1 MPDSGELIDGRYRLV
16 SCIGRGSMGAVWQA
30 RDERLDRVV
39 ALKLVVLRGLSPDDA
54 SEQEAVRRAQREG
67 RITARLQHPNAISVH
82 DVVEHDGRPCLV
94 MEYLPSRS
102 LSDVVE
108 TGGVLQPTEVATIGL
123 QVASALAAAHELGIV
138 HRDVKP
144 DNILLAADGTAKI
157 TDFGIARAPDD
168 GAVTAVGI
176 LAGTPA
182 YLAPEVATGS
192 ESSPRSDVFA
202 LGSTLYA
209 AFEGK
214 PPHGIDLNTIALLHE
229 VAYGE
234 ITPPKRGGAVA
245 DLLVEM
251 LRRDPRTRPT
261 MAEVADRFEKVLA
274 GSSPLPAPPLPASA
288 LSASALSASAL
299 SAPPQSASPL
309 APSTPTAGTRQMPAL
324 SRPRRGS
331 PAGRWLALGV
341 PVAAAVVAVALV
353 VAQQFG
359 VHPVA
364 SAAPPTAITSRS
376 SVSSSAADAPD
387 PVSSAACSA
396 HYDVMNSWSTGYQAA
411 VTITNLSGSQLTG
424 WQVSWRLPGGQR
436 VTSLW
441 NGTFSQQGPV
451 LVVRNASWNAI
462 LAANTST
469 SFGLVAGTPGTS
481 PPQPKLTCTTLS
493 Q

>member
-1 MPDSGELIDGRYRLV
+1 VPDSGELIDGRYRLV
-16 SCIGRGSMGAVWQA
+16 SCIGRGSMGAVWRA
-30 RDERLDRVV
+30 RDERLNRVV

-54 SEQEAVRRAQREG
+54 SEQEAVQRARREG

-108 TGGVLQPTEVATIGL
+108 TNGVLQPTEVATIGF

-144 DNILLAADGTAKI
+144 DNILLADDGTAKI

-192 ESSPRSDVFA
+192 ESSPRSDVFS

-214 PPHGIDLNTIALLHE
+214 PPHGMDQNTIALLHQ

-234 ITPPKRGGAVA
+234 ITPPKRAGAVA

-251 LRRDPRTRPT
+251 LRRDPEARPT
-261 MAEVADRFEKVLA
+261 MAEVADRFEMVLA
-274 GSSPLPAPPLPASA
+274 GSSPLPAALLPAA
-288 LSASALSASAL
+288 L
-299 SAPPQSASPL
+299 PQQA
-309 APSTPTAGTRQMPAL
+309 TTGTRQMAAL
-324 SRPRRGS
+324 PEPVAEPVPEQRRGS
-331 PAGRWLALGV
+331 PVGRWLALAV
-341 PVAAAVVAVALV
+341 PVTAAVVAVGVV
-353 VAQQFG
+353 VAQQLG
-359 VHPVA
+359 MVHPVA
-364 SAAPPTAITSRS
+364 SAATPTVGTTTTSSVPAAPPPTSD
-376 SVSSSAADAPD
+376 AAD
-387 PVSSAACSA
+387 PVSPSGACSA
-396 HYDVMNSWSTGYQAA
+396 HYDVMNTWSTGYQAA
-411 VTITNLSGSQLTG
+411 VTITNLTGSQLTG

-441 NGTFSQQGPV
+441 NGTFSQQGSV
-451 LVVRNASWNAI
+451 LVVRNASWNAV
-462 LAANTST
+462 LAGNTST

>member
-16 SCIGRGSMGAVWQA
+16 SCIGRGSMGAVWRA

-39 ALKLVVLRGLSPDDA
+39 ALKLVVVRGVSPDDA
-54 SEQEAVRRAQREG
+54 SEREAVGRARREG

-94 MEYLPSRS
+94 MEYLPSKS
-102 LSDVVE
+102 LSEVVE
-108 TGGVLQPTEVATIGL
+108 THGVLQPTEVATIGF
-123 QVASALAAAHELGIV
+123 QIASALAAAHELGIV

-144 DNILLAADGTAKI
+144 DNVLLADDGTAKI

-168 GAVTAVGI
+168 GAVTAAGI

-192 ESSPRSDVFA
+192 ETSPRSDVFS

-214 PPHGIDLNTIALLHE
+214 PPYGMDQNTIALLHQ

-234 ITPPKRGGAVA
+234 ITPPTRGGAVA

-251 LRRDPRTRPT
+251 LRRDPAARPT

-274 GSSPLPAPPLPASA
+274 GSSPLPASPLPPNAA
-288 LSASALSASAL
+288 Q
-299 SAPPQSASPL
+299 P
-309 APSTPTAGTRQMPAL
+309 GTRQMAAL
-324 SRPRRGS
+324 PEQRRGS
-331 PAGRWLALGV
+331 TVGRWLGLGL
-341 PVAAAVVAVALV
+341 PVTAAVIAVGLV
-353 VAQQFG
+353 VAHQFG
-359 VHPVA
+359 VHPQAFPAPSTTTSSPVA
-364 SAAPPTAITSRS
+364 AAPPPTTTSS
-376 SVSSSAADAPD
+376 GAAD
-387 PVSSAACSA
+387 PVSVSGGCEAR
-396 HYDVMNSWSTGYQAA
+396 YDVMNSWSTGYQAA
-411 VTITNLSGSQLTG
+411 VTITNLTGGQLTG
-424 WQVSWRLPGGQR
+424 WQVSWRLPGGQH

-441 NGTFSQQGPV
+441 NGTFSQQGAV
-451 LVVRNASWNAI
+451 LVVRNATWNAV

-481 PPQPKLTCTTLS
+481 PAQPKLTCTTLS

>member
-1 MPDSGELIDGRYRLV
+1 VPDSGELIDGRYRLV
-16 SCIGRGSMGAVWQA
+16 SCIGRGSMGAVWRG
-30 RDERLDRVV
+30 RDERLNREV
-39 ALKLVVLRGLSPDDA
+39 ALKLVTARGLSPDDA
-54 SEQEAVRRAQREG
+54 GEREAVARAQREG

-102 LSDVVE
+102 LSEAVE
-108 TGGVLQPTEVATIGL
+108 ADGVLSPVEVATIGF

-144 DNILLAADGTAKI
+144 DNILLAEDGTAKI

-168 GAVTAVGI
+168 GAVTAAGI

-192 ESSPRSDVFA
+192 ESSPRSDVFS
-202 LGSTLYA
+202 LGSSLYA

-214 PPHGIDLNTIALLHE
+214 PPYGMDQNTIALLHQ

-234 ITPPKRGGAVA
+234 ITPPTRGGAVA

-251 LRRDPRTRPT
+251 LRRDPGTRPT

-274 GSSPLPAPPLPASA
+274 GSSPLPATLIAGAAAS
-288 LSASALSASAL
+288 
-299 SAPPQSASPL
+299 SP
-309 APSTPTAGTRQMPAL
+309 GTRTMPAL
-324 SRPRRGS
+324 PEPRRGS
-331 PAGRWLALGV
+331 ALGRRLALGV
-341 PVAAAVVAVALV
+341 PVTAAVVAVGLV

-359 VHPVA
+359 VRPQ
-364 SAAPPTAITSRS
+364 AAPAPVTSTVAVPTTTGSEPTQA
-376 SVSSSAADAPD
+376 D
-387 PVSSAACSA
+387 PVSASGGCEAR
-396 HYDVMNSWSTGYQAA
+396 YDLMNSWSTGYQAA
-411 VTITNLSGSQLTG
+411 VTITNLTGGELTG

-441 NGTFSQQGPV
+441 NGTFSQQGSV
-451 LVVRNASWNAI
+451 LVVRNASWNAV

-469 SFGLVAGTPGTS
+469 SFGLVAGSPGPTPAR
-481 PPQPKLTCTTLS
+481 PKHTCTTPTP
-493 Q
+493 

>member
-1 MPDSGELIDGRYRLV
+1 MIDGRYRLV
-16 SCIGRGSMGAVWQA
+16 SCIGRGAMGAVWRA
-30 RDERLDRVV
+30 RDERLDREV
-39 ALKLVVLRGLSPDDA
+39 ALKLVVVRGLAPDDA
-54 SEQEAVRRAQREG
+54 SEREAVERARREG

-102 LSDVVE
+102 LSEVVE
-108 TGGVLQPTEVATIGL
+108 SGGVLAPTEVATVGF

-144 DNILLAADGTAKI
+144 DNILLAEDGTAKI

-192 ESSPRSDVFA
+192 ESSPRSDVFS

-214 PPHGIDLNTIALLHE
+214 PPHGMGQNTIALLHQI
-229 VAYGE
+229 AYGE

-245 DLLVEM
+245 ELLVRM
-251 LRRDPRTRPT
+251 LGRDPQTRPT
-261 MAEVADRFEKVLA
+261 MAEVASRFEQVLA
-274 GSSPLPAPPLPASA
+274 GSSPLPAPPSVSVRPPTQRMASLPQ
-288 LSASALSASAL
+288 
-299 SAPPQSASPL
+299 PRRASPV
-309 APSTPTAGTRQMPAL
+309 
-324 SRPRRGS
+324 
-331 PAGRWLALGV
+331 GRWLALGV
-341 PVAAAVVAVALV
+341 PVAAAVVAVSLL

-359 VHPVA
+359 VRPVA
-364 SAAPPTAITSRS
+364 SPAHGRPPVVAAAPPSTTT
-376 SVSSSAADAPD
+376 SSAAD
-387 PVSSAACSA
+387 PVSTGGSCSA
-396 HYDVMNSWSTGYQAA
+396 RYDVMNSWSSGYQAA
-411 VTITNLSGSQLTG
+411 VTITNLTGAQLTG
-424 WQVSWRLPGGQR
+424 WQVTWRLPGGQR

-441 NGTFSQQGPV
+441 NGTFSQEGSV
-451 LVVRNASWNAI
+451 LVVRNASWNAV

-469 SFGLVAGTPGTS
+469 SFGLVAGSPGSS
-481 PPQPKLTCTTLS
+481 PPAPHLTCTPLS
-493 Q
+493 H

>member
-16 SCIGRGSMGAVWQA
+16 SCIGRGAMGAVWRA

-39 ALKLVVLRGLSPDDA
+39 ALKLVVLRGVSPDDA
-54 SEQEAVRRAQREG
+54 TEQEAVERARREG

-82 DVVEHDGRPCLV
+82 DVVEHEGRPCLV
-94 MEYLPSRS
+94 MEYLPAQS
-102 LSDVVE
+102 LSEVVE
-108 TGGVLQPTEVATIGL
+108 AKGVLQPTEVATIGL

-144 DNILLAADGTAKI
+144 DNVLLAEDGTAKI
-157 TDFGIARAPDD
+157 TDFGIARAADD

-192 ESSPRSDVFA
+192 ESSPRSDVFS

-214 PPHGIDLNTIALLHE
+214 PPYGLDQNTIALLHQ

-234 ITPPKRGGAVA
+234 ITPPRRGGAVA

-251 LRRDPRTRPT
+251 LRRDPQARPT

-274 GSSPLPAPPLPASA
+274 GSSPLPVSLPSPPVGSPSGPGPGTKRMAVLPE
-288 LSASALSASAL
+288 
-299 SAPPQSASPL
+299 
-309 APSTPTAGTRQMPAL
+309 
-324 SRPRRGS
+324 PRRGS
-331 PAGRWLALGV
+331 PVGRWLAVGV
-341 PVAAAVVAVALV
+341 PVAAAVVAVGLV

-359 VHPVA
+359 VRPVA
-364 SAAPPTAITSRS
+364 SPAPLT
-376 SVSSSAADAPD
+376 SVSTVTKSPPATSDAAD
-387 PVSSAACSA
+387 PVSTSTACSA
-396 HYDVMNSWSTGYQAA
+396 RYDVMNRWSTGYQAA
-411 VTITNLSGSQLTG
+411 VTITNLTGGQLTG

-436 VTSLW
+436 VQSLW
-441 NGTFSQQGPV
+441 NGTFSQQGSV
-451 LVVRNASWNAI
+451 LVVRNATWNAV

-481 PPQPKLTCTTLS
+481 PPDPKLTCTTLT

>member
-16 SCIGRGSMGAVWQA
+16 SCIGRGSMGAVWRA

-54 SEQEAVRRAQREG
+54 SEQEAVKRAQREG

-108 TGGVLQPTEVATIGL
+108 TNGVLQPTEVATIGF

-144 DNILLAADGTAKI
+144 DNILLADDGTAKI

-168 GAVTAVGI
+168 GAVTAAGI

-192 ESSPRSDVFA
+192 DSSPRSDVFS

-214 PPHGIDLNTIALLHE
+214 PPHGMDQNTIALLHQ

-234 ITPPKRGGAVA
+234 ITPPKRAGAVA

-251 LRRDPRTRPT
+251 LRRDPETRPT
-261 MAEVADRFEKVLA
+261 MAEVADRFEMVLA
-274 GSSPLPAPPLPASA
+274 GSSPLPASLPQQA
-288 LSASALSASAL
+288 
-299 SAPPQSASPL
+299 
-309 APSTPTAGTRQMPAL
+309 TTGTRQMPAL
-324 SRPRRGS
+324 AEPVPVPAQRRGS
-331 PAGRWLALGV
+331 PVGRWLGLAV
-341 PVAAAVVAVALV
+341 PVTAAVVAVGLV

-359 VHPVA
+359 MVHPVA
-364 SAAPPTAITSRS
+364 SAAPPTMKPSTS
-376 SVSSSAADAPD
+376 SVATPAPTTSSDAAD
-387 PVSSAACSA
+387 PVSSSGACSA

-411 VTITNLSGSQLTG
+411 VTITNLTGSQLTG

-441 NGTFSQQGPV
+441 NGTFSQQGSV
-451 LVVRNASWNAI
+451 LVVRNASWNAV
-462 LAANTST
+462 LAGNTST

>member
-16 SCIGRGSMGAVWQA
+16 SCIGRGSMGAVWRG
-30 RDERLDRVV
+30 RDERLNREV
-39 ALKLVVLRGLSPDDA
+39 ALKLVTVRGLSPDDA
-54 SEQEAVRRAQREG
+54 SEREAVARAEREG

-108 TGGVLQPTEVATIGL
+108 TKGVLSPTELATIGF
-123 QVASALAAAHELGIV
+123 QVAAALAAAHELGIV

-144 DNILLAADGTAKI
+144 DNVLLAEDGTAKI

-192 ESSPRSDVFA
+192 ETSPRSDVFS

-214 PPHGIDLNTIALLHE
+214 PPYGMDQNTIALLHQ

-234 ITPPKRGGAVA
+234 ITPPTRGGAVA

-251 LRRDPRTRPT
+251 LRRDPETRPT
-261 MAEVADRFEKVLA
+261 MVEVADRFERILA
-274 GSSPLPAPPLPASA
+274 GSSPLPAPPI
-288 LSASALSASAL
+288 
-299 SAPPQSASPL
+299 
-309 APSTPTAGTRQMPAL
+309 APSQQPGTQQPGTRQMPMVPE
-324 SRPRRGS
+324 PRRGS
-331 PAGRWLALGV
+331 PVGRWLALAV
-341 PVAAAVVAVALV
+341 PVAAAVVAVGLV
-353 VAQQFG
+353 VAQQFV

-364 SAAPPTAITSRS
+364 SPAHSPLMSSVHAPTPPPDTTAADP
-376 SVSSSAADAPD
+376 VSSSAG
-387 PVSSAACSA
+387 CSA

-411 VTITNLSGSQLTG
+411 VTITNLTGSQLSG

-441 NGTFSQQGPV
+441 NGTFSQQGSV
-451 LVVRNASWNAI
+451 LVVRNASWNAV

-469 SFGLVAGTPGTS
+469 SFGLVAGS
-481 PPQPKLTCTTLS
+481 PSSSPSRPQLTCTTLS

>member
-16 SCIGRGSMGAVWQA
+16 SCIGRGSMGAVWRA

-39 ALKLVVLRGLSPDDA
+39 ALKLVVARGMSPDDA
-54 SEQEAVRRAQREG
+54 MEKEAVGRARREG

-82 DVVEHDGRPCLV
+82 DVVEHEGRPCLV

-102 LSDVVE
+102 LSEVVE
-108 TGGVLQPTEVATIGL
+108 THGVLQPTEVATIGF
-123 QVASALAAAHELGIV
+123 QIASALAAAHELGIV

-144 DNILLAADGTAKI
+144 DNVLLAEDGTAKI

-192 ESSPRSDVFA
+192 ETSPRSDVFS

-214 PPHGIDLNTIALLHE
+214 PPYGMDQNTIALLHQ

-234 ITPPKRGGAVA
+234 ITPPRRGGAVA

-251 LRRDPRTRPT
+251 LRRDPETRPT
-261 MAEVADRFEKVLA
+261 MAEVADRFEQVLA
-274 GSSPLPAPPLPASA
+274 GSSPLPAPPLPKGAQ
-288 LSASALSASAL
+288 
-299 SAPPQSASPL
+299 P
-309 APSTPTAGTRQMPAL
+309 GTRQMAAL
-324 SRPRRGS
+324 PTQRRGS
-331 PAGRWLALGV
+331 AVGRWLALAV
-341 PVAAAVVAVALV
+341 PVTAAVVAVGMV

-364 SAAPPTAITSRS
+364 SPAPVRSTSPVVVAAPPTTTTGAT
-376 SVSSSAADAPD
+376 AAD
-387 PVSSAACSA
+387 PVGVGTCEA

-411 VTITNLSGSQLTG
+411 VTITNLTGGQLTG

-441 NGTFSQQGPV
+441 NGTFSQQGSV
-451 LVVRNASWNAI
+451 LVVRNASWNAV

-469 SFGLVAGTPGTS
+469 SFGLVAGTPGTQ

>member
-1 MPDSGELIDGRYRLV
+1 VPDSGELIDGRYRLV
-16 SCIGRGSMGAVWQA
+16 SCIGRGAMGAVWRG
-30 RDERLDRVV
+30 RDERLNREV
-39 ALKLVVLRGLSPDDA
+39 ALKLVTVRGLSPDDV
-54 SEQEAVRRAQREG
+54 SEREAVARAEREG

-108 TGGVLQPTEVATIGL
+108 SKGVLSPTELATIGF

-144 DNILLAADGTAKI
+144 DNVLLAEDGTAKV

-192 ESSPRSDVFA
+192 ETSPRSDVFS

-214 PPHGIDLNTIALLHE
+214 PPYGMDQNTIALLHQ

-234 ITPPKRGGAVA
+234 ITPPRRGGAVA

-251 LRRDPRTRPT
+251 LRRDPETRPT
-261 MAEVADRFEKVLA
+261 MVEVADRFERILA
-274 GSSPLPAPPLPASA
+274 GSSPLPAPL
-288 LSASALSASAL
+288 
-299 SAPPQSASPL
+299 L
-309 APSTPTAGTRQMPAL
+309 APSKQPGTQRMPAM
-324 SRPRRGS
+324 SVPRRGS
-331 PAGRWLALGV
+331 PVGRWLALAV
-341 PVAAAVVAVALV
+341 PVAAAVVAVGLV
-353 VAQQFG
+353 VAQQFV

-364 SAAPPTAITSRS
+364 SPAHFPVTPSVHAPVPTTRTTAADP
-376 SVSSSAADAPD
+376 VSSSAG
-387 PVSSAACSA
+387 CSA
-396 HYDVMNSWSTGYQAA
+396 RYDVMNSWSTGYQAA
-411 VTITNLSGSQLTG
+411 VTITNLTGSQLTG

-451 LVVRNASWNAI
+451 LVVRNASWNAV

-469 SFGLVAGTPGTS
+469 SFGLVAGSPGS
-481 PPQPKLTCTTLS
+481 APGRPQLTCTTLS

>member
-1 MPDSGELIDGRYRLV
+1 LIDGRYRLV
-16 SCIGRGSMGAVWQA
+16 SCIGRGSMGAVWRA

-39 ALKLVVLRGLSPDDA
+39 ALKLVVVRGLSPNDA
-54 SEQEAVRRAQREG
+54 SEQEAVERAKREG

-102 LSDVVE
+102 LSEVVE
-108 TGGVLQPTEVATIGL
+108 TGGVLGPTEVATIGF

-144 DNILLAADGTAKI
+144 DNILLAEDGTAKI

-192 ESSPRSDVFA
+192 ESSPRSDVFS

-214 PPHGIDLNTIALLHE
+214 PPYGMDQNTIALLHQ

-234 ITPPKRGGAVA
+234 ITPPRRGGAVA

-251 LRRDPRTRPT
+251 LGRDPEERPT
-261 MAEVADRFEKVLA
+261 MAGVAGRFEQILA
-274 GSSPLPAPPLPASA
+274 GSSPLPASPVPPRTM
-288 LSASALSASAL
+288 
-299 SAPPQSASPL
+299 SP
-309 APSTPTAGTRQMPAL
+309 GTRQMPAL
-324 SRPRRGS
+324 PGPRRGS
-331 PAGRWLALGV
+331 PVGRWLALGV
-341 PVAAAVVAVALV
+341 PVVAAVVAVSLL

-364 SAAPPTAITSRS
+364 SPAHSTSPVVVAAPTTTTTSS
-376 SVSSSAADAPD
+376 DAAA
-387 PVSSAACSA
+387 PVSSGGACSA
-396 HYDVMNSWSTGYQAA
+396 RYDVMNSWSSGYQAA
-411 VTITNLSGSQLTG
+411 VTITNLTGAQLTG

-451 LVVRNASWNAI
+451 LVVRNASWNAV

-469 SFGLVAGTPGTS
+469 SFGLVAGSPGSS
-481 PPQPKLTCTTLS
+481 PPDPKLTCTTLS

>member
-16 SCIGRGSMGAVWQA
+16 SCIGRGAMGAVWRG
-30 RDERLDRVV
+30 RDERLNRDV
-39 ALKLVVLRGLSPDDA
+39 ALKLVTVRGLSPDDA
-54 SEQEAVRRAQREG
+54 SEREAVARAEREG

-108 TGGVLQPTEVATIGL
+108 GKGVLSPTELATIGF

-144 DNILLAADGTAKI
+144 DNVLLAEDGTAKI
-157 TDFGIARAPDD
+157 TDFGIARASDD
-168 GAVTAVGI
+168 GAVTAAGI

-192 ESSPRSDVFA
+192 ESSPRSDVFS

-214 PPHGIDLNTIALLHE
+214 PPYGMDQNTIALLHQ

-234 ITPPKRGGAVA
+234 ITPPTRGGAVA

-251 LRRDPRTRPT
+251 LRRDPETRPT
-261 MAEVADRFEKVLA
+261 MVEVADRFEQLLA
-274 GSSPLPAPPLPASA
+274 GSSPLPAPPMTPSV
-288 LSASALSASAL
+288 
-299 SAPPQSASPL
+299 APLMAQAVG
-309 APSTPTAGTRQMPAL
+309 APGQPGTQRMPA
-324 SRPRRGS
+324 PRRGS
-331 PAGRWLALGV
+331 PVGRWLALAV
-341 PVAAAVVAVALV
+341 PVAAAVVAVGLV
-353 VAQQFG
+353 VAQQFA
-359 VHPVA
+359 VHTVA
-364 SAAPPTAITSRS
+364 SPQHPIGATSVPAPTSTTSGEAADP
-376 SVSSSAADAPD
+376 VSSSA
-387 PVSSAACSA
+387 SCSA
-396 HYDVMNSWSTGYQAA
+396 RYDLMNSWSTGYQAA
-411 VTITNLSGSQLTG
+411 VTITNLTGAQLTG

-441 NGTFSQQGPV
+441 NGTFSQQGSV
-451 LVVRNASWNAI
+451 LVVRNASWNAV

-469 SFGLVAGTPGTS
+469 SFGLVAGSPNSSPGR
-481 PPQPKLTCTTLS
+481 PQLTCTTLS

>member
-16 SCIGRGSMGAVWQA
+16 SCIGRGAMGAVWRG
-30 RDERLDRVV
+30 RDERLNREV
-39 ALKLVVLRGLSPDDA
+39 ALKLVTVRGMTPDDV
-54 SEQEAVRRAQREG
+54 SEREAVARAEREG
-67 RITARLQHPNAISVH
+67 RITARLRHPNAISVH

-102 LSDVVE
+102 LSEVVE
-108 TGGVLQPTEVATIGL
+108 TKGVLGPTEVASIGF
-123 QVASALAAAHELGIV
+123 QIASALASAHELGIV

-144 DNILLAADGTAKI
+144 DNVLLAEDGTAKI

-168 GAVTAVGI
+168 GAVTAAGI

-192 ESSPRSDVFA
+192 ESSPRSDVFS

-214 PPHGIDLNTIALLHE
+214 PPYGMDQNTIALLHQ

-234 ITPPKRGGAVA
+234 ITPPRRGGAVA

-251 LRRDPRTRPT
+251 LRRDPETRPT
-261 MAEVADRFEKVLA
+261 MVEVADRFEQALA
-274 GSSPLPAPPLPASA
+274 GSSPLPASLPQPPAVQP
-288 LSASALSASAL
+288 
-299 SAPPQSASPL
+299 
-309 APSTPTAGTRQMPAL
+309 GTRRMASLPQ
-324 SRPRRGS
+324 PRRGS
-331 PAGRWLALGV
+331 PVGRWLALAV
-341 PVAAAVVAVALV
+341 PVTAAVVAVGMV

-364 SAAPPTAITSRS
+364 SPSHNTAKPSITVPAPGPGPTTTVAG
-376 SVSSSAADAPD
+376 D
-387 PVSSAACSA
+387 PVSASAGCSA

-411 VTITNLSGSQLTG
+411 VTITNLTGSQLTG

-441 NGTFSQQGPV
+441 NGTFSQQGSV
-451 LVVRNASWNAI
+451 LVVRNASWNAV

-469 SFGLVAGTPGTS
+469 SFGLVAGSPGSTPGR
-481 PPQPKLTCTTLS
+481 PQLTCTTLP

>member
-1 MPDSGELIDGRYRLV
+1 VPDSGELIDGRYRLV
-16 SCIGRGSMGAVWQA
+16 SCIGRGSMGAVWRA

-39 ALKLVVLRGLSPDDA
+39 ALKLVVVRGLSPDDA
-54 SEQEAVRRAQREG
+54 SEQEAVERAKREG

-82 DVVEHDGRPCLV
+82 DVVEHNGRPCLV

-102 LSDVVE
+102 LSEVVE
-108 TGGVLQPTEVATIGL
+108 TGGVLGPTEVATIGF
-123 QVASALAAAHELGIV
+123 QMASALAAAHELGIV
-138 HRDVKP
+138 HRDIKP
-144 DNILLAADGTAKI
+144 DNVLLADDGTAKI

-192 ESSPRSDVFA
+192 ESSPRSDVFS

-214 PPHGIDLNTIALLHE
+214 PPYGMDQNTIALLHQ

-234 ITPPKRGGAVA
+234 ITPPRRGGAVA

-251 LRRDPRTRPT
+251 LGRDPEKRPT
-261 MAEVADRFEKVLA
+261 MAEVAGRFEQVLA
-274 GSSPLPAPPLPASA
+274 GSPPLPASP
-288 LSASALSASAL
+288 L
-299 SAPPQSASPL
+299 PPRIGP
-309 APSTPTAGTRQMPAL
+309 GTRQMPAL
-324 SRPRRGS
+324 PQPRRGS
-331 PAGRWLALGV
+331 VVGRRLALGV
-341 PVAAAVVAVALV
+341 PVVAAVVAVSLL

-364 SAAPPTAITSRS
+364 SPARSTGTSSVVVAAPPTTTTT
-376 SVSSSAADAPD
+376 SAAAD
-387 PVSSAACSA
+387 PVSSAGSCSA
-396 HYDVMNSWSTGYQAA
+396 HYDVMNSWSSGYQAA
-411 VTITNLSGSQLTG
+411 VTITNLTGSQLTG

-441 NGTFSQQGPV
+441 NGTFSQQGSV
-451 LVVRNASWNAI
+451 LVVRNASWNAV

-469 SFGLVAGTPGTS
+469 SFGLVAGSPGSS
-481 PPQPKLTCTTLS
+481 PTAPTLTCTTLS

>member
-1 MPDSGELIDGRYRLV
+1 VPDSGELIDGRYRLV
-16 SCIGRGSMGAVWQA
+16 SCIGRGSMGAVWRA

-39 ALKLVVLRGLSPDDA
+39 ALKLVVMRGLTPDDA
-54 SEQEAVRRAQREG
+54 SEREAVERAKREG

-102 LSDVVE
+102 LSEVVE
-108 TGGVLQPTEVATIGL
+108 TGGVLGPTEVATIGF

-144 DNILLAADGTAKI
+144 DNILLAEDGTAKI

-168 GAVTAVGI
+168 GAVTAAGI

-192 ESSPRSDVFA
+192 ESSPRSDVFS

-214 PPHGIDLNTIALLHE
+214 PPYGMGQNTIALLHQ

-234 ITPPKRGGAVA
+234 ITPPRRGGAVA

-251 LRRDPRTRPT
+251 LGRDPEKRPT
-261 MAEVADRFEKVLA
+261 MAEVAGRFEQVLA
-274 GSSPLPAPPLPASA
+274 GSSPLPAPPTV
-288 LSASALSASAL
+288 
-299 SAPPQSASPL
+299 PP
-309 APSTPTAGTRQMPAL
+309 GTRRMPAL
-324 SRPRRGS
+324 PVPRRGS
-331 PAGRWLALGV
+331 PVGRWLALGV
-341 PVAAAVVAVALV
+341 PVAAAVVAVSLL

-364 SAAPPTAITSRS
+364 SPAHITTPVIVAAPTT
-376 SVSSSAADAPD
+376 SSSAAAD
-387 PVSSAACSA
+387 PVSSSGTCSA
-396 HYDVMNSWSTGYQAA
+396 HYDVMNSWSSGYQAA
-411 VTITNLSGSQLTG
+411 VTITNLTSSQLTG

-436 VTSLW
+436 VQSLW
-441 NGTFSQQGPV
+441 NGTFSQQGSV
-451 LVVRNASWNAI
+451 LVVRNASWNAV
-462 LAANTST
+462 LAGNTS
-469 SFGLVAGTPGTS
+469 AWS
-481 PPQPKLTCTTLS
+481 PAPPAPPHPPPNSPAPPSPSNPK
-493 Q
+493 